1 VTDAGRREVLSFCRI
16 CAANCGI
23 TVDVD
28 RGEDGDQVVRVRGD
42 AGHPVSRGYTCA
54 KGRALG
60 AFHHDPHRLDDPLVA
75 GGVTTWD
82 AALDDLGANLA
93 ALIAEHGPGCV
104 GAYLGTGLAYDVNGW
119 MAADRLF
126 ALLRTRQRYTPS
138 TIDNAPALRAAELVS
153 GTPHLNPVWDPER
166 SRLLVIFG
174 CNPVVSH
181 GYGTTLADPV
191 VRLRDFRSGGGE
203 IWVVDPRRSET
214 AALADR
220 HLAPR
225 PGTDHQVLAWLVREL
240 LEEGAD
246 RAELEAHAHPAD
258 VARLRAAVA
267 PFTLARVAA
276 ATGLDATALTD
287 LLAAVRRAGRIAV
300 MAGTGITMSRGGV
313 VTEWLRWALL
323 VVTGSL
329 DREGGMRCNPG
340 YLFPAEGHRFPAPPD
355 PADPGNGERGD
366 GPASRPDLPR
376 WLGQLP
382 CAGMADEIAAGNLRA
397 LVIVGGNPL
406 TAFPDA
412 ARTRDALRSLDV
424 LAVVDVVHHELTAMA
439 THVLPAAGQLERADL
454 PMLEQYA
461 FGNGIQ
467 FTPAVVAPGARRR
480 PTWWVMAQL
489 GRRLDLDVLGGGLDP
504 DAADDVTLLRRLAAT
519 SRGGADAIVAAG
531 SRGIVMPSVYGW
543 VHDALADGCWR
554 IAPEPLVEE
563 LATLDADDAPAL
575 ALVPHR
581 EMRAMNSAR
590 YTADAAARTRPP
602 RLAVHPDDATVAAVH
617 DGDAVRVATR
627 FGALDAVVH
636 VDANIR
642 PGAVTLTHGWITP
655 NVAELTSAT
664 EDLDPQTGMVRQ
676 SGLSVTLTPL

>member
-1 VTDAGRREVLSFCRI
+1 MTGPSTREVLSFCRI

-23 TVDVD
+23 TVEV
-28 RGEDGDQVVRVRGD
+28 DGDRVVRVRGD
-42 AGHPVSRGYTCA
+42 AGHPVSRGYTCS

-60 AFHHDPHRLDDPLVA
+60 AFQHDPDRLDDPLVA
-75 GGVTTWD
+75 GAVTPWNV
-82 AALDDLGANLA
+82 ALDDLGARLA
-93 ALIAEHGPGCV
+93 DVIAEHGADSV

-119 MAADRLF
+119 MTTDRLF
-126 ALLRTRQRYTPS
+126 SMLRTRQRYTPVS
-138 TIDNAPALRAAELVS
+138 IDNAPALRAAELVS

-166 SRLLVIFG
+166 SRLLLVIG

-191 VRLRDFRSGGGE
+191 VRLRDFRSSGGE
-203 IWVVDPRRSET
+203 IWVLDPRRSET
-214 AALADR
+214 AALADH
-220 HLAPR
+220 HLAPL
-225 PGTDHQVLAWLVREL
+225 PGTDHQILAFLVREL
-240 LEEGAD
+240 LADGAD
-246 RAELEAHAHPAD
+246 RSELEQHARPAD
-258 VARLRAAVA
+258 VARLTAAVE
-267 PFTLARVAA
+267 PFTLDRVAA
-276 ATGLDATALTD
+276 GTGVDAAALTGLLG
-287 LLAAVRRAGRIAV
+287 AVRAAGRIAV
-300 MAGTGITMSRGGV
+300 MAGTGITMSRGGI

-340 YLFPAEGHRFPAPPD
+340 YLFPAEGHRFPTPPEGDAAVPAP
-355 PADPGNGERGD
+355 D

-382 CAGMADEIAAGNLRA
+382 CAGMADEIVAGNLRA

-412 ARTRDALRSLDV
+412 LRTRAALESLDV
-424 LAVVDVVHHELTAMA
+424 LAVADVVHSDLTAIA
-439 THVLPAAGQLERADL
+439 THVLPVAGQLERADL

-467 FTPAVVAPGARRR
+467 YTEAVVAPAARRR
-480 PTWWVMAQL
+480 PTWWAMAQL

-504 DAADDVTLLRRLAAT
+504 DTCDDATLLARLASM
-519 SRGGADAIVAAG
+519 SRGGAETIVAAG

-554 IAPEPLVEE
+554 VAPEPLVEL
-563 LATLDADDAPAL
+563 LAGLDADGPPPIAL
-575 ALVPHR
+575 IPHR

-590 YTADAAARTRPP
+590 YTSDEGARTQPPRLLVNPADAARAG
-602 RLAVHPDDATVAAVH
+602 LAEGAP
-617 DGDAVRVATR
+617 VRVATD
-627 FGALDAVVH
+627 FGALDAVTQ
-636 VDANIR
+636 VDDKIR
-642 PGAVTLTHGWITP
+642 EGAVSVTHGWLRP
-655 NVAELTSAT
+655 NVATLTSPT

-676 SGLSVTLTPL
+676 SGLAVTLSRG